1 MPLHVGSGCL
11 PATITNLRINC
22 IAQSATP
29 PEMSLWEKIKEF
41 FCSTHQTEAQECI
54 WTICHPSVGTTREDV
69 VSRFEQL
76 RMLVYAGYEESI
88 HSGRHGES
96 HFCILDADNQEI
108 LSVTLDDAGN
118 YTVNCQGHNETYRFT
133 MDIEQGEECTEHAE
147 GASGTLQVSPLPDP
161 AAPQTPAAYDAVW
174 SEWKRAAPA
183 EELRGRAATVQR
195 ICTCLN
201 NGSRELNVGESG
213 LTALPDCLPAHI
225 TTLVIPHN
233 NYLTSLPTLPS
244 GLEVLTVED
253 NQLTSLPPLPSGL
266 EVLTVED
273 NQLTSLPP
281 LPSGLEVLTVEDN
294 QLTSLPPLP
303 SGLEVLTVEDNQL
316 TSLPPLP
323 SGLEVLTVEDNQ
335 LTSLPPLPSGLEVLT
350 VEDNQLT
357 SLPPLPSGL
366 EVLTVED
373 NQLTSLP
380 PLPSGL
386 EVLTVEDNQLTSLP
400 PLPAG
405 LVVLTVSGNQLT
417 SLPPLPAGLQTLS
430 VAGNQ
435 LTSLPPLPAG
445 LQMLLVA
452 RNQLTSLPPLPAG
465 LQMLLVARNQLTS
478 LPPLPPAGL
487 QTLSVAGNQLT
498 SLPPLPA
505 GLQMLSVAGNQLTR
519 LPPLP
524 AGLRRLL
531 VAGNQ
536 LTSLPP
542 LPAGLQ
548 MLLVA
553 RNQLT
558 SLPPLPAGL
567 QMLSVSDN
575 QLTSLPLLP
584 AGLELLTLER
594 NPQLVRLP
602 PLPEGLQTLSVDAN
616 PQLTRLPALPS
627 GLQRLYARN
636 NQLTRLPESITGLSS
651 EASVNLEGNPLSER
665 TLQALREITSAPGYS
680 GPRILFDMA
689 GASAPREARAL
700 HLAAAGWLVPAREG
714 EPAPADRWHMFGQ
727 EDNAAAFSLFLD
739 RLSETENFMKDAGF
753 KAQISS
759 WLVQLAEDEALRAK
773 TFAMATEATASCQ
786 DRVTLALHQM
796 KNVQLVHDAEKGQ
809 YDNNLAALVATGR
822 EMFRLEKLEQIAR
835 EKAGTLALADD
846 VEVYLAYQNKLKKAL
861 GLTSVTAEMRFFGVS
876 GVTVSDL
883 QAAELQVKAAEKSE
897 LREWILQW
905 GPLHSVLERKAPE
918 RVNALREKQI
928 SDYEETYRML
938 SDTELRPFGLVGNT
952 DAERTIGARA
962 MESAKKTFLDGLRPL
977 VEEMLGSY
985 LAP

>member
-147 GASGTLQVSPLPDP
+147 GAYGTLQVSPLPAP
-161 AAPQTPAAYDAVW
+161 AAPQTPAEYDAVW
-174 SEWKRAAPA
+174 SEWKGAAPA

-233 NYLTSLPTLPS
+233 NYLTSLPT
-244 GLEVLTVED
+244 
-253 NQLTSLPPLPSGL
+253 
-266 EVLTVED
+266 
-273 NQLTSLPP
+273 
-281 LPSGLEVLTVEDN
+281 
-294 QLTSLPPLP
+294 
-303 SGLEVLTVEDNQL
+303 
-316 TSLPPLP
+316 
-323 SGLEVLTVEDNQ
+323 
-335 LTSLPPLPSGLEVLT
+335 
-350 VEDNQLT
+350 
-357 SLPPLPSGL
+357 
-366 EVLTVED
+366 
-373 NQLTSLP
+373 
-380 PLPSGL
+380 LPSGL

-465 LQMLLVARNQLTS
+465 LQMLLVA
-478 LPPLPPAGL
+478 
-487 QTLSVAGNQLT
+487 GNQLT

-505 GLQMLSVAGNQLTR
+505 GLQ
-519 LPPLP
+519 
-524 AGLRRLL
+524 RLL

-548 MLLVA
+548 V
-553 RNQLT
+553 
-558 SLPPLPAGL
+558 
-567 QMLSVSDN
+567 LSVSDN

-584 AGLELLTLER
+584 AGLELLTLDR

-651 EASVNLEGNPLSER
+651 EAAVNLEGNPLSER
-665 TLQALREITSAPGYS
+665 TLQALRDITSAPGYS

-700 HLAAAGWLVPAREG
+700 HLAAANWLVPAQEG
-714 EPAPADRWHMFGQ
+714 GPAPADRWHMFEQ

-739 RLSETENFMKDAGF
+739 RLSETENCIKDAGF

-759 WLVQLAEDEALRAK
+759 WLAQLAEDEALRAK

-796 KNVQLVHDAEKGQ
+796 KNVQLIHDAEKGE
-809 YDNNLAALVATGR
+809 YDNNLVVLVATGR

-861 GLTSVTAEMRFFGVS
+861 GLTSVTAEMRFFRIS

-897 LREWILQW
+897 FREWILQW
-905 GPLHSVLERKAPE
+905 GPLHSVLERKVPE

-985 LAP
+985 LAS

>member
-41 FCSTHQTEAQECI
+41 FCSTHQTEALECI

-76 RMLVYAGYEESI
+76 RMLAYAGYEESI

-147 GASGTLQVSPLPDP
+147 GASGTLQVSPLPAP
-161 AAPQTPAAYDAVW
+161 AAPQTPAEYDAVW
-174 SEWKRAAPA
+174 SEWTRVAPA

-253 NQLTSLPPLPSGL
+253 NQLTSLPPLPAGL
-266 EVLTVED
+266 EL
-273 NQLTSLPP
+273 
-281 LPSGLEVLTVEDN
+281 
-294 QLTSLPPLP
+294 
-303 SGLEVLTVEDNQL
+303 
-316 TSLPPLP
+316 
-323 SGLEVLTVEDNQ
+323 
-335 LTSLPPLPSGLEVLT
+335 
-350 VEDNQLT
+350 
-357 SLPPLPSGL
+357 
-366 EVLTVED
+366 
-373 NQLTSLP
+373 
-380 PLPSGL
+380 
-386 EVLTVEDNQLTSLP
+386 
-400 PLPAG
+400 
-405 LVVLTVSGNQLT
+405 LTVSGNQLT
-417 SLPPLPAGLQTLS
+417 SLPPLPAGLQVLL

-452 RNQLTSLPPLPAG
+452 GNQLTSLPPLPAG
-465 LQMLLVARNQLTS
+465 LQM
-478 LPPLPPAGL
+478 
-487 QTLSVAGNQLT
+487 LSVAGNQLT

-505 GLQMLSVAGNQLTR
+505 GLQMLSVAGNQLT
-519 LPPLP
+519 
-524 AGLRRLL
+524 
-531 VAGNQ
+531 
-536 LTSLPP
+536 SLPP

-548 MLLVA
+548 VLLVA
-553 RNQLT
+553 R
-558 SLPPLPAGL
+558 
-567 QMLSVSDN
+567 N

-584 AGLELLTLER
+584 AGLELLTLDR

-651 EASVNLEGNPLSER
+651 EATVNLEGNPLSER
-665 TLQALREITSAPGYS
+665 TLQALRDITSAPGYS

-700 HLAAAGWLVPAREG
+700 HLAAADWLVPAREG

-739 RLSETENFMKDAGF
+739 RLSETENFIKDAGF
-753 KAQISS
+753 KAQITS
-759 WLVQLAEDEALRAK
+759 WLAQLAEDEALRAK

-809 YDNNLAALVATGR
+809 YDNNLVVLVATGR

-897 LREWILQW
+897 FREWILQW
-905 GPLHSVLERKAPE
+905 GPLHGVLERKAPE

-985 LAP
+985 LAS

>member
-147 GASGTLQVSPLPDP
+147 GASGTLQVSPLPAP
-161 AAPQTPAAYDAVW
+161 AAPQTPAEYDAVW
-174 SEWKRAAPA
+174 SEWKGAAPA

-213 LTALPDCLPAHI
+213 LTALPDRLPAHI

-233 NYLTSLPTLPS
+233 NYLTSLPT
-244 GLEVLTVED
+244 
-253 NQLTSLPPLPSGL
+253 
-266 EVLTVED
+266 
-273 NQLTSLPP
+273 
-281 LPSGLEVLTVEDN
+281 
-294 QLTSLPPLP
+294 
-303 SGLEVLTVEDNQL
+303 
-316 TSLPPLP
+316 
-323 SGLEVLTVEDNQ
+323 
-335 LTSLPPLPSGLEVLT
+335 
-350 VEDNQLT
+350 
-357 SLPPLPSGL
+357 LPSGL

-452 RNQLTSLPPLPAG
+452 RNQLTSLP
-465 LQMLLVARNQLTS
+465 
-478 LPPLPPAGL
+478 
-487 QTLSVAGNQLT
+487 
-498 SLPPLPA
+498 
-505 GLQMLSVAGNQLTR
+505 
-519 LPPLP
+519 
-524 AGLRRLL
+524 
-531 VAGNQ
+531 
-536 LTSLPP
+536 
-542 LPAGLQ
+542 
-548 MLLVA
+548 
-553 RNQLT
+553 
-558 SLPPLPAGL
+558 
-567 QMLSVSDN
+567 
-575 QLTSLPLLP
+575 LLP

-594 NPQLVRLP
+594 NPQLARLP

-905 GPLHSVLERKAPE
+905 GPLYSVLERKAPE

>member
-1 MPLHVGSGCL
+1 MPLHVGRGCL

-76 RMLVYAGYEESI
+76 RMLAYAGYEESI

-147 GASGTLQVSPLPDP
+147 GASGTLQVSPLPAP
-161 AAPQTPAAYDAVW
+161 AAPQTPAEYDAVW
-174 SEWKRAAPA
+174 SEWKGAAPA

-281 LPSGLEVLTVEDN
+281 LP
-294 QLTSLPPLP
+294 
-303 SGLEVLTVEDNQL
+303 
-316 TSLPPLP
+316 
-323 SGLEVLTVEDNQ
+323 
-335 LTSLPPLPSGLEVLT
+335 
-350 VEDNQLT
+350 
-357 SLPPLPSGL
+357 
-366 EVLTVED
+366 
-373 NQLTSLP
+373 
-380 PLPSGL
+380 
-386 EVLTVEDNQLTSLP
+386 
-400 PLPAG
+400 AG

-417 SLPPLPAGLQTLS
+417 SLPPLS
-430 VAGNQ
+430 
-435 LTSLPPLPAG
+435 
-445 LQMLLVA
+445 
-452 RNQLTSLPPLPAG
+452 
-465 LQMLLVARNQLTS
+465 
-478 LPPLPPAGL
+478 AGL

-505 GLQMLSVAGNQLTR
+505 GLQMLSVAGNQLT
-519 LPPLP
+519 
-524 AGLRRLL
+524 
-531 VAGNQ
+531 
-536 LTSLPP
+536 SLPP

-548 MLLVA
+548 RLLIA

-567 QMLSVSDN
+567 QVLSVSDN

-584 AGLELLTLER
+584 AGLELLTLDR
-594 NPQLVRLP
+594 NPQLARLP

-651 EASVNLEGNPLSER
+651 EAIVNLYGNPLSER
-665 TLQALREITSAPGYS
+665 TLQALQNITSAPGYS

-700 HLAAAGWLVPAREG
+700 HLAAANWLVPAREG
-714 EPAPADRWHMFGQ
+714 ESAPADRWHMFGQ

-739 RLSETENFMKDAGF
+739 RLGETENCIKDAGF

-835 EKAGTLALADD
+835 EKVRTLALVDEI
-846 VEVYLAYQNKLKKAL
+846 EVWLAYQNKLKKSL
-861 GLTSVTAEMRFFGVS
+861 GLTSVTAEMRFFRIS

-897 LREWILQW
+897 FREWILQW

>member
-1 MPLHVGSGCL
+1 MPLHVGRGCL

-147 GASGTLQVSPLPDP
+147 GASGTLQVSPLPAP
-161 AAPQTPAAYDAVW
+161 AAPQTPAEYDAVW
-174 SEWKRAAPA
+174 SEWKGAAPA

-213 LTALPDCLPAHI
+213 LTALPDRLPAHI

-233 NYLTSLPTLPS
+233 NYLTSLPT
-244 GLEVLTVED
+244 
-253 NQLTSLPPLPSGL
+253 
-266 EVLTVED
+266 
-273 NQLTSLPP
+273 
-281 LPSGLEVLTVEDN
+281 
-294 QLTSLPPLP
+294 
-303 SGLEVLTVEDNQL
+303 
-316 TSLPPLP
+316 
-323 SGLEVLTVEDNQ
+323 
-335 LTSLPPLPSGLEVLT
+335 
-350 VEDNQLT
+350 
-357 SLPPLPSGL
+357 
-366 EVLTVED
+366 
-373 NQLTSLP
+373 
-380 PLPSGL
+380 LPSGL

-445 LQMLLVA
+445 LQV
-452 RNQLTSLPPLPAG
+452 
-465 LQMLLVARNQLTS
+465 
-478 LPPLPPAGL
+478 
-487 QTLSVAGNQLT
+487 
-498 SLPPLPA
+498 
-505 GLQMLSVAGNQLTR
+505 
-519 LPPLP
+519 
-524 AGLRRLL
+524 
-531 VAGNQ
+531 
-536 LTSLPP
+536 
-542 LPAGLQ
+542 
-548 MLLVA
+548 
-553 RNQLT
+553 
-558 SLPPLPAGL
+558 
-567 QMLSVSDN
+567 LSVSDN